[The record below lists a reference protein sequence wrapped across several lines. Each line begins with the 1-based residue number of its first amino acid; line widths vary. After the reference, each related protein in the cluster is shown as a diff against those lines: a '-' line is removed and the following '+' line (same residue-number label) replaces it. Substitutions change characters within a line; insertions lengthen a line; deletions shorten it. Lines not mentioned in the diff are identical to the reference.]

1 MKEHSREVKEPLDHQ
16 LPQERGKFG
25 QGLRDVLEVFYGCN
39 CIVVAIEKTVVW
51 FESKRED
58 ANLQT

>member
-25 QGLRDVLEVFYGCN
+25 QGLRDVLEVFDSCN
-39 CIVVAIEKTVVW
+39 FVVVAVEKTVVR
-51 FESKRED
+51 FEIKRED